1 MRSGRPD
8 RGCQRPPQSIDFDAK
23 VAEPTFEIVAGVGTQ
38 NALALGS
45 QEVILKHLNLR
56 PGIRRRMLSRDV
68 ICSVAPDV
76 PHRAGKSGDVTRNRA
91 DQAGLEVGWKRARE
105 PEAIGPK
112 RGGSPKGPEVVI
124 GPWRTT
130 FYYHHE
136 LLRTDCVR
144 NQSQDVRCV
153 PA

>member
-45 QEVILKHLNLR
+45 PEVILKHLNLR

-68 ICSVAPDV
+68 ICSVAPDL
-76 PHRAGKSGDVTRNRA
+76 PPRAGKPVGVSPKKP
-91 DQAGLEVGWKRARE
+91 DQACIQVGWK
-105 PEAIGPK
+105 
-112 RGGSPKGPEVVI
+112 
-124 GPWRTT
+124 
-130 FYYHHE
+130 
-136 LLRTDCVR
+136 
-144 NQSQDVRCV
+144 
-153 PA
+153 